1 MSITS
6 DLDLSTIVKTAIA
19 SLKVKL
25 PILSAFS
32 TDFGAQVKSVGTSVT
47 VPLIGAKTGGA
58 FSGNY
63 TTDASNSVTSTKVTL
78 DKSTD
83 SGTGLTDIEYADT
96 GLQILGDY
104 LKEDVYAVAR
114 VVVDNALDI
123 ITVANYANEYV
134 KAAASFDLD
143 SVIALKTQA
152 MALGWDRGTIVLNAD
167 AYANFLGEYVDAVTF
182 TPGQDPNVLE
192 FLGFKIICYP
202 NLPTTETMIGFC
214 CNPISI
220 AVASRPVAIPPNA
233 KAGGTTVSVTTEADS
248 GISLGL
254 RSYYSNDT
262 GRQIQIIHQVHGAA
276 VGLTNGLIRIV
287 WSDQIGSTSSESSL
301 SSPSSPSSPSSKSSL
316 SSPSSKSSL
325 SSLSSSS
332 QSSLSSPSSK
342 SSLSSLSSS
351 SESSLSSVS
360 SISSISS
367 ISSNP

>member
-6 DLDLSTIVKTAIA
+6 DLDLSTIVKTSDC

-83 SGTGLTDIEYADT
+83 SGTGLTDIEYADS

-192 FLGFKIICYP
+192 FLGLKLY
-202 NLPTTETMIGFC
+202 
-214 CNPISI
+214 
-220 AVASRPVAIPPNA
+220 V
-233 KAGGTTVSVTTEADS
+233 
-248 GISLGL
+248 
-254 RSYYSNDT
+254 
-262 GRQIQIIHQVHGAA
+262 IQICLQ
-276 VGLTNGLIRIV
+276 LK
-287 WSDQIGSTSSESSL
+287 Q
-301 SSPSSPSSPSSKSSL
+301 
-316 SSPSSKSSL
+316 
-325 SSLSSSS
+325 
-332 QSSLSSPSSK
+332 
-342 SSLSSLSSS
+342 
-351 SESSLSSVS
+351 
-360 SISSISS
+360 
-367 ISSNP
+367 